1 MNIGNVVF
9 RCLLCGLPLSAAL
22 NFARGKECPHPTP
35 PPQYPT
41 PSVTRERVRLLGG
54 NVRSAGRAC
63 VSGCAPPH
71 PNLPKA

>member
-1 MNIGNVVF
+1 MQ
-9 RCLLCGLPLSAAL
+9 CCASAREQVPHPGP
-22 NFARGKECPHPTP
+22 NPHPPHPHPTP

-41 PSVTRERVRLLGG
+41 LSVTRERVRLLGG
-54 NVRSAGRAC
+54 RHVRSAGRAC